1 MEKTFSYKFMKRAKR
16 LYIYKEYI
24 LICFEKEIIF
34 IELDIRDKI
43 IKTDETLTLVFDGI
57 IS

>member
-1 MEKTFSYKFMKRAKR
+1 MKRAKR